1 MRVKF
6 EKETYNLSIPRSRR
20 LKVFFAT
27 FVIFGLVEAHWLAY
41 PLFVRGVSETLSRM
55 GFVLALSGVAVFIIT
70 FLVNW
75 LSDIKMRRVEFT
87 IIGVF

>member
-1 MRVKF
+1 M
-6 EKETYNLSIPRSRR
+6 
-20 LKVFFAT
+20 
-27 FVIFGLVEAHWLAY
+27 AY